1 MTTPPASANNT
12 PVIALLMLMASAWL
26 AVLFIESSQPPA
38 AFMAEVPGLDKIAH
52 FLAFGVLGLLVC
64 ALSFRLNPRPAIPL
78 FSMPLAVVALSGVI
92 EESYQLFIP
101 GRTASLPDLLAD
113 ICGAMFAI
121 VLANRIARLS
131 RIYPRHP

>member
-1 MTTPPASANNT
+1 
-12 PVIALLMLMASAWL
+12 
-26 AVLFIESSQPPA
+26 
-38 AFMAEVPGLDKIAH
+38 MAEVPGLDKIAH